1 MRISDW
7 SSDVCSSDLTP
18 VRSPVLRR
26 SAGLS
31 PCWPWSKPPHPD
43 SPTYHCARAARS
55 SVFCFSP
62 CPVSDVRLHSTAAA
76 ADVPACLH
84 HLGSIATLIADPVLV
99 LLHDLDRKSTRL
111 NSSH

>member
-1 MRISDW
+1 M
-7 SSDVCSSDLTP
+7 P
-18 VRSPVLRR
+18 VRGPVLRR
-26 SAGLS
+26 SAWLS

-84 HLGSIATLIADPVLV
+84 HLGSIATLIADPVL
-99 LLHDLDRKSTRL
+99 DRKSVVSGKSVSVRVAPGGRRVI
-111 NSSH
+111 